1 MTEDINIAAFR
12 YLCDELGADDRAA
25 FEAQLARD
33 PAVRAALKE
42 CSAAVAQFAS
52 ETAPAEAMLPSAQ
65 RAALATILATMTA
78 KQDLRRPPILWRRWV
93 WPMAAAVLLGLN
105 VMQLFRSASIDALR
119 GRNQNVPASAEQ
131 QPAVTSHSGAGKNQA
146 TNTMAANQHS
156 AQAEHPSDFTLLVEE
171 RRRLDKLRSD
181 YAKLE
186 RAREALLAEYN
197 GIMRQLAP
205 TGKGVGRLAAMELVD
220 AASYA
225 RGERKGLTDIASN
238 FLTEP
243 EIVAIGPGI
252 AVNPPSVPL
261 ASPPAATEPG
271 TTNPG
276 PAIINPDQKLTSSS
290 PAASSS
296 TAAPGASS
304 PGASD
309 GSSGPSPSAWSVF
322 DETNSQGYLNLY
334 NLPAT
339 PADQSLQLWVK
350 AANATAYQHVGEVP
364 AQFYGKSGSLIYSL
378 PGATQPPSEILVTQE
393 PRNATP
399 TQPTGPAVVHG
410 P

>member
-25 FEAQLARD
+25 FEAQLAHD
-33 PAVRAALKE
+33 PAARAVLKE

-52 ETAPAEAMLPSAQ
+52 ETAPAEAMPPSAQ
-65 RAALATILATMTA
+65 RAALATILATMVA
-78 KQDLRRPPILWRRWV
+78 PDLRRQPILWRRWV
-93 WPMAAAVLLGLN
+93 WPMAAAALLGLN
-105 VMQLFRSASIDALR
+105 LVQLFRSASIDALR
-119 GRNQNVPASAEQ
+119 GKNQNAPARAEQ
-131 QPAVTSHSGAGKNQA
+131 PPAVTGQSGAGINQA
-146 TNTMAANQHS
+146 MNTMAANQHS
-156 AQAEHPSDFTLLVEE
+156 AQAEHPSDHPLLVEE
-171 RRRLDKLRSD
+171 RRRLEKLRSD
-181 YAKLE
+181 YANLE
-186 RAREALLAEYN
+186 RAREALRAEYN

-205 TGKGVGRLAAMELVD
+205 AGKGVDRLAAMELVD
-220 AASYA
+220 AGSYA

-243 EIVAIGPGI
+243 EIVAIGPEI

-261 ASPPAATEPG
+261 VSPPAATEPG

-276 PAIINPDQKLTSSS
+276 PDIINSDQKPTSSS
-290 PAASSS
+290 AGASSP
-296 TAAPGASS
+296 TATPGASS
-304 PGASD
+304 PAASD

-322 DETNSQGYLNLY
+322 DEANSQGYLNLY
-334 NLPAT
+334 NLPAV
-339 PADQSLQLWVK
+339 PADQLLQLWVK
-350 AANATAYQHVGEVP
+350 AANATDYQRVGEVP

-378 PGATQPPSEILVTQE
+378 PGATQPPSEILITQE

-399 TQPTGPAVVHG
+399 TQPTGPTVLHG